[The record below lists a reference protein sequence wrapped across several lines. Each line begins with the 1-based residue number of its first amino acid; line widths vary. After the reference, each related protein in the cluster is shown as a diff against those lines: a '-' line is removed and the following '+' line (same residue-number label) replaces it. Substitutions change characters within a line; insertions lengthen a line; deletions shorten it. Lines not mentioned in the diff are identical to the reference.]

1 MAAAGGGA
9 SEAVSERSHC
19 TLLLWCMLNR
29 LPLLAVQAVESWS
42 CKTCALV
49 LDAANC
55 SNCTA
60 LAADSIRACVVL
72 CREEQEWRR
81 LNALGQQA
89 LQACGHRDETRAQ
102 AALAKL
108 AEPYA
113 ALPCLDPQ
121 SVWRTANLD
130 MPEAH

>member
-1 MAAAGGGA
+1 MN
-9 SEAVSERSHC
+9 SHC
-19 TLLLWCMLNR
+19 TLLLWCMPVR
-29 LPLLAVQAVESWS
+29 LPLPCNAG
-42 CKTCALV
+42 TLV
-49 LDAANC
+49 LEAANR

-60 LAADSIRACVVL
+60 WVADKSRACVVL

-81 LNALGQQA
+81 LNALGLQA
-89 LQACGHRDETRAQ
+89 LQACGYRDETRAQ

-121 SVWRTANLD
+121 SMCRTANLD